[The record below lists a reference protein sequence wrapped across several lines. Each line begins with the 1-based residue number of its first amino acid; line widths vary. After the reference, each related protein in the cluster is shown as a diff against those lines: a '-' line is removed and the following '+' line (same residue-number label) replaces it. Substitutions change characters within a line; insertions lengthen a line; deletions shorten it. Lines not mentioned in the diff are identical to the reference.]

1 MKVNWLGLEWNQ
13 FSIYFTA
20 LLVVLLATAV
30 QVLRVE
36 EQKAARLNE
45 LVLDLL
51 RNNPLREWM
60 RRKVREWGT
69 SRRDEQ

>member
-1 MKVNWLGLEWNQ
+1 VNWLGIEWNQ

-20 LLVVLLATAV
+20 LLVVLVATAV

-36 EQKAARLNE
+36 EKKAARLNE
-45 LVLDLL
+45 LVFDLL

-60 RRKVREWGT
+60 RR
-69 SRRDEQ
+69 